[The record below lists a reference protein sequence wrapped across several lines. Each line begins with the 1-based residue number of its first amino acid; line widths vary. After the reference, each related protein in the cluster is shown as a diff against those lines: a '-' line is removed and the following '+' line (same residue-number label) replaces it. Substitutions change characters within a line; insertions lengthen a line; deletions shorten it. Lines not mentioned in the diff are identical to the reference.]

1 MDHEYEKQVLSDVY
15 DILDSSGLELAMQGH
30 ILASI
35 LVANAQAD
43 GVPLNELITFFATK
57 ATILYSKEGSTNA
70 K

>member
-1 MDHEYEKQVLSDVY
+1 MGHEYEKQVLSEIYDLLDASGLGLSMQG
-15 DILDSSGLELAMQGH
+15 DILT
-30 ILASI
+30 SI
-35 LVANAQAD
+35 LIANAQAD

>member
-1 MDHEYEKQVLSDVY
+1 MDHERQVLSDVY

-43 GVPLNELITFFATK
+43 GVPLKELITFFATR
-57 ATILYSKEGSTNA
+57 ATILYSKESSNA

>member
-1 MDHEYEKQVLSDVY
+1 MDHEYERQVLSDVY

>member
-1 MDHEYEKQVLSDVY
+1 MDYEYEKQVLTEIY
-15 DILDSSGLELAMQGH
+15 DILDSSGLELSMQGH

-57 ATILYSKEGSTNA
+57 ATILYSKESSNA

>member
-1 MDHEYEKQVLSDVY
+1 MEYEHERQVLSEIY
-15 DILDSSGLELAMQGH
+15 DLLERSGLELAMQGY

>member
-1 MDHEYEKQVLSDVY
+1 MDYEHERQVLSDVY
-15 DILDSSGLELAMQGH
+15 DILDSSGLELSMQGH

-43 GVPLNELITFFATK
+43 GVPLNELITFFATR
-57 ATILYSKEGSTNA
+57 ATILYSKESSNA

>member
-1 MDHEYEKQVLSDVY
+1 MDHEHERQVLSDVY

-30 ILASI
+30 ILTSI
-35 LVANAQAD
+35 LIANAQAD

-57 ATILYSKEGSTNA
+57 ATILYSKESSNA

>member
-1 MDHEYEKQVLSDVY
+1 MDYEYEKQVLSEVFDL
-15 DILDSSGLELAMQGH
+15 LDSSGLELSMQGH

-35 LVANAQAD
+35 LAANAQAD

>member
-57 ATILYSKEGSTNA
+57 ATILYSKESSNA

>member
-1 MDHEYEKQVLSDVY
+1 MEYEHERQVLSEIHDL
-15 DILDSSGLELAMQGH
+15 LDASGIELAMQGN

>member
-1 MDHEYEKQVLSDVY
+1 MDHEHERQVLSDVY
-15 DILDSSGLELAMQGH
+15 DILDASGLELAMQGH

>member
-1 MDHEYEKQVLSDVY
+1 MNYEHERQVLSEIY
-15 DILDSSGLELAMQGH
+15 DLLESSGLELSMQGN

-35 LVANAQAD
+35 LAANAQAD

>member
-1 MDHEYEKQVLSDVY
+1 MEYEHERQVLSEIY
-15 DILDSSGLELAMQGH
+15 DLLDSSGLELAMQGN

-35 LVANAQAD
+35 LAANAQAD

-57 ATILYSKEGSTNA
+57 ATILYSKESSNA

>member
-1 MDHEYEKQVLSDVY
+1 MDYEHEKQVLTEIY
-15 DILDSSGLELAMQGH
+15 DILDSSGLELSMQGH

-35 LVANAQAD
+35 LAANAQAD

>member
-1 MDHEYEKQVLSDVY
+1 MDHEHERQVLSDVY

-30 ILASI
+30 ILTSI
-35 LVANAQAD
+35 LIANAQAD

-57 ATILYSKEGSTNA
+57 ATILYSRESSNA

>member
-1 MDHEYEKQVLSDVY
+1 MEYEHERQVLSEIHDL
-15 DILDSSGLELAMQGH
+15 LDASGLELAMQGN

>member
-1 MDHEYEKQVLSDVY
+1 MEYEHERQVLSEIY
-15 DILDSSGLELAMQGH
+15 DLLDSSGLELAMQGN

-35 LVANAQAD
+35 LAANAQAD

>member
-1 MDHEYEKQVLSDVY
+1 MGYEHERQVLSDVY
-15 DILDSSGLELAMQGH
+15 DILDSSGLELAMQGN

-43 GVPLNELITFFATK
+43 RVPLNELITFFATK

>member
-1 MDHEYEKQVLSDVY
+1 MDYEYEKQVLSEVY
-15 DILDSSGLELAMQGH
+15 DLLERSGLEPSMQGH

>member
-1 MDHEYEKQVLSDVY
+1 MDYEYEKQVLSEVY
-15 DILDSSGLELAMQGH
+15 DLLERSGLELSMQGD

-57 ATILYSKEGSTNA
+57 ATILYSKESSNA

>member
-1 MDHEYEKQVLSDVY
+1 MDHEHERQVLSDVY
-15 DILDSSGLELAMQGH
+15 DILDSSGLELSMQGH

-57 ATILYSKEGSTNA
+57 ATILYSKESSNA

>member
-30 ILASI
+30 ILTSI
-35 LVANAQAD
+35 LIANAQAD

-57 ATILYSKEGSTNA
+57 ATILYSKESSNA

>member
-1 MDHEYEKQVLSDVY
+1 MDHEHERQVLSDVY

>member
-1 MDHEYEKQVLSDVY
+1 MEYEHERQVLSEIY
-15 DILDSSGLELAMQGH
+15 DLLESSGLDSAAQAH

-35 LVANAQAD
+35 LAANAQAD
-43 GVPLNELITFFATK
+43 GLALNDLITFFATK

>member
-1 MDHEYEKQVLSDVY
+1 MGHEHEKQVLTEIY
-15 DILDSSGLELAMQGH
+15 DILDSSGLELSMQGN

-35 LVANAQAD
+35 LIANAQAD
-43 GVPLNELITFFATK
+43 GVSLNELITFFATK

>member
-1 MDHEYEKQVLSDVY
+1 MEYEHERQVLSEIY
-15 DILDSSGLELAMQGH
+15 DLLDSSGLELAMQGN

>member
-1 MDHEYEKQVLSDVY
+1 MEYEKQVLSEIY
-15 DILDSSGLELAMQGH
+15 DLLDSSGLELAMQGN

-35 LVANAQAD
+35 LAANAQAD
-43 GVPLNELITFFATK
+43 GVPLNELITFFATR

>member
-1 MDHEYEKQVLSDVY
+1 MEYEHERQVLSDVY

-57 ATILYSKEGSTNA
+57 ATLLYSKEGSTNA

>member
-1 MDHEYEKQVLSDVY
+1 MEFEKQVLTEIY
-15 DILDSSGLELAMQGH
+15 DILDSSGLELSMQGN

-35 LVANAQAD
+35 LIANAQAD
-43 GVPLNELITFFATK
+43 GVSLNELITFFATK

>member
-30 ILASI
+30 ILTSI
-35 LVANAQAD
+35 LIANAQAD
-43 GVPLNELITFFATK
+43 GVPLNELITFFATR

>member
-1 MDHEYEKQVLSDVY
+1 MDYDYEKQVLSEVY
-15 DILDSSGLELAMQGH
+15 DLLDRSGLELSMQGD
-30 ILASI
+30 IIASI
-35 LVANAQAD
+35 LVTFAKAD